1 MTKKQENQPVVGISA
16 DSNQLHLT
24 EQQELAI
31 ELWEMGDFKQIAA
44 AVGVTP
50 EVLRDW
56 EDQNIFRVARLN
68 KGDNYGAN
76 MDELQAVALTL
87 DSVSFADAEEVLEL
101 DAGTIA
107 DWATDSDSVF
117 ACLLREMKAISMEP
131 THAEWCAKHEAE
143 NKALKD
149 QQMLAIPHILAGK
162 SDAQVA
168 EAVGVARETV
178 NRWRNHDEDF
188 IQDELSQS
196 RVAQVNARVIA
207 LSSVN
212 AKAIEVM
219 EELLDSDDEQIRMR
233 AAMHLLKTVPL
244 THKNQ

>member
-1 MTKKQENQPVVGISA
+1 MNFGDHIRIQE
-16 DSNQLHLT
+16 D
-24 EQQELAI
+24 
-31 ELWEMGDFKQIAA
+31 IAA
-44 AVGVTP
+44 AIGVTP
-50 EVLRDW
+50 EILQDW
-56 EDQNIFRVARLN
+56 QKQTIFRLALLN
-68 KGDNYGAN
+68 EEYEFEAD
-76 MDELQAVALTL
+76 MDELQAVVLTL
-87 DSVSFADAEEVLEL
+87 DNVSFADAEKTLEL
-101 DAGTIA
+101 DAGTITEWAKNA
-107 DWATDSDSVF
+107 DSPF
-117 ACLLREMKAISMEP
+117 ACLLEKFRRASREEKRDQVTYEKF
-131 THAEWCAKHEAE
+131 AKQETE
-143 NKALKD
+143 KQALKD

-188 IQDELSQS
+188 QDELSQS

-212 AKAIEVM
+212 TKAIEVM

>member
-1 MTKKQENQPVVGISA
+1 MPKAQDNQPVIGISA
-16 DSNQLHLT
+16 DTNNLLLT
-24 EQQELAI
+24 PEQELAI
-31 ELWEMGDFKQIAA
+31 ELWGTAECEEDVAA

-50 EVLRDW
+50 EVLQKW
-56 EDQNIFRVARLN
+56 EEQTIFRVARLN

-76 MDELQAVALTL
+76 MDELPAVALIL
-87 DSVSFADAEEVLEL
+87 DSVSFADAEEFLEL
-101 DAGTIA
+101 DAGTIT

-117 ACLLREMKAISMEP
+117 ACLLQEMKARSMEP
-131 THAEWCAKHEAE
+131 THAEWCAKQEAE
-143 NKALKD
+143 KQSLKD
-149 QQMLAIPHILAGK
+149 QQMLAIPHIVAGK

-188 IQDELSQS
+188 QDELSQS